1 MTALEVTE
9 SLKEVVKAQSDII
22 YSIALEVEQSRAT
35 GSYVTDNVSKQIL
48 KAAKTLQEVGKGI

>member
-1 MTALEVTE
+1 MTALEVAE

-48 KAAKTLQEVGKGI
+48 KAAKTLQEVSKGI